1 MFEVLAASPR
11 CRDWSLRV
19 SIGGVGVEF
28 DAFL

>member
-11 CRDWSLRV
+11 CWEWPLRV

-28 DAFL
+28 YTLL